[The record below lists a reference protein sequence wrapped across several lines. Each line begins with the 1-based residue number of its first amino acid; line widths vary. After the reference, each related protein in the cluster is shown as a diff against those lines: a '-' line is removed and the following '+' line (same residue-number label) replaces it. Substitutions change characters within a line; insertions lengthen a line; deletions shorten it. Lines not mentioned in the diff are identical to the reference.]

1 MIRGTVAIVGRP
13 NVGKSTLFNR
23 LTRTRTAIV
32 DDRPGVTRD
41 RLYGIVY
48 FDDNR
53 ENGFTLID
61 TGGFETEGVYYQPF
75 SENLVWTQTEAA
87 IKEADIVVLLL
98 DGKSGVHQHDHELAR
113 YLDRLG
119 KQVIFVAN
127 KIDGPEQRSA
137 AFEFY
142 ELGVTDVLT
151 VSAAHGRQVDILLDT
166 IQEKLAAI
174 APKGDARLSSGAPR
188 IALIGRPNAGKSSIL
203 NRLTGEERSVVSDVA
218 GTTRDAIDTPLTFN
232 KKDYIIVDTAGIRR
246 RSKIHDKIEG
256 LSVMRSLQSIERADI
271 VLLIIDAKENLTDQD
286 ARLADLAASQF
297 KPVAIIVNKWD
308 LVPDKNSNSARDYER
323 DLKVKLK
330 LLQHV
335 PVLFVSCL
343 ENQRVHQ
350 IMNVVE
356 GLAEDYDRRVETR
369 KLNDA
374 LRTIVYEHTPALIRK
389 YSKRPKF
396 YFATQVRTRPP
407 TVVIFCNVANEIQ
420 ESYKR
425 YIAKRFR
432 EMLGYG
438 NGPLRI
444 LYRSKAE
451 VRASKDKQSQDSKR
465 GFSSGQQVAA
475 EQDFDYGELPEMSED
490 DAFSPPDA
498 D

>member
-32 DDRPGVTRD
+32 HDRPGVTRD
-41 RLYGIVY
+41 RLYGLVY
-48 FDDNR
+48 LDDDR

-61 TGGFETEGVYYQPF
+61 TGGFETEGVYFQPF
-75 SENLVWTQTEAA
+75 SENLVWTQTEVA
-87 IKEADIVVLLL
+87 IKEADVVVLLL
-98 DGKSGVHQHDHELAR
+98 DGKSGVHQHDHELSR
-113 YLDRLG
+113 YLERLG
-119 KQVIFVAN
+119 KSVIYVAN
-127 KIDGPEQRSA
+127 KIDGPEHRTAS
-137 AFEFY
+137 FEFY
-142 ELGVTDVLT
+142 ELGVTDILT
-151 VSAAHGRQVDILLDT
+151 VSAAHGRQIDILLET
-166 IQEKLAAI
+166 IEERLAAM
-174 APKGDARLSSGAPR
+174 APKGDSRLSPGAPR

-203 NRLTGEERSVVSDVA
+203 NRLTGEERSVVSDIP
-218 GTTRDAIDTPLTFN
+218 GTTRDAIDTPLSFN
-232 KKDYIIVDTAGIRR
+232 KTDYVIVDTAGIRR
-246 RSKIHDKIEG
+246 RSRIHDKVEG
-256 LSVMRSLQSIERADI
+256 LSVMHSLLSIERADLVLI
-271 VLLIIDAKENLTDQD
+271 VIDAKENLTDQD
-286 ARLADLAASQF
+286 ARLADLAASQY
-297 KPVAIIVNKWD
+297 KPIAIIVNKWD
-308 LVPDKNSNSARDYER
+308 LVPDKNSNSTRDYEI
-323 DLKVKLK
+323 DLKLKLK

-335 PVLFVSCL
+335 PVLFISCL

-356 GLAEDYDRRVETR
+356 SLAVDYDHRVETR

-407 TVVIFCNVANEIQ
+407 TIVVFCNVANEIQ

-425 YIAKRFR
+425 YITKRFR

-438 NGPLRI
+438 NGPLRV

-451 VRASKDKQSQDSKR
+451 VRASKEKQSENSRLGFKR
-465 GFSSGQQVAA
+465 AD
-475 EQDFDYGELPEMSED
+475 EDFDMGELPEMSED
-490 DAFSPPDA
+490 DAFSPPEGE
-498 D
+498 

>member
-41 RLYGIVY
+41 RLYGLVY
-48 FDDNR
+48 LDDDK

-61 TGGFETEGVYYQPF
+61 TGGFETKGVYYQPF
-75 SENLVWTQTEAA
+75 SENIVWTQTEMA
-87 IKEADIVVLLL
+87 IKEAHVVVLLL

-113 YLDRLG
+113 YLIRLG
-119 KQVIFVAN
+119 KEVVYVVN
-127 KIDGPEQRSA
+127 KIDGPEHRTAS
-137 AFEFY
+137 FEFY
-142 ELGVTDVLT
+142 ELGVTDILT
-151 VSAAHGRQVDILLDT
+151 VSSAHGRQIDVLLET
-166 IQEKLAAI
+166 IEERLAVL
-174 APKGDARLSSGAPR
+174 APKGDSRLAPGAPR

-203 NRLTGEERSVVSDVA
+203 NRLTGEERSLVSELP

-232 KKDYIIVDTAGIRR
+232 KNEYVIVDTAGMRR
-246 RSKIHDKIEG
+246 RSKIHDKVEG
-256 LSVMRSLQSIERADI
+256 LSVMHSLLSIERADI
-271 VLLIIDAKENLTDQD
+271 VLLIIDANENLTDQD
-286 ARLADLAASQF
+286 ARLADLVASRH
-297 KPVAIIVNKWD
+297 KPLAIIINKWD
-308 LVPDKNSNSARDYER
+308 LIPDKNSNSTRDYEA
-323 DLKVKLK
+323 DLKIKLK

-343 ENQRVHQ
+343 ENQRIHQ

-356 GLAEDYDRRVETR
+356 GLAADYDRRVETR

-374 LRTIVYEHTPALIRK
+374 LRAIVYEHTPALIRK

-407 TVVIFCNVANEIQ
+407 TIVIFCNVANEIQ

-425 YIAKRFR
+425 YITKRLR
-432 EMLGYG
+432 DMLGYG
-438 NGPLRI
+438 NGPLRV
-444 LYRSKAE
+444 LYRAKAE
-451 VRASKDKQSQDSKR
+451 VRANKEKQSENSRR
-465 GFSSGQQVAA
+465 GFKD
-475 EQDFDYGELPEMSED
+475 ERDDFEIGELPEMSED
-490 DAFSPPDA
+490 DAFSPPDTENTA
-498 D
+498 E

>member
-1 MIRGTVAIVGRP
+1 MIKGTVAIVGRP

-32 DDRPGVTRD
+32 DDQPGVTRD
-41 RLYGIVY
+41 RLYGMVW

-75 SENLVWTQTEAA
+75 SENLVWTQTDLA
-87 IKEADIVVLLL
+87 IQESDVVVLLL
-98 DGKSGVHQHDHELAR
+98 DGKTGVHQHDHELAR
-113 YLDRLG
+113 YLERTG
-119 KQVIFVAN
+119 KEVIYVAN
-127 KIDGPEQRSA
+127 KIDGAELRAA

-142 ELGVTDVLT
+142 ELGVTDIHT
-151 VSAAHGRQVDILLDT
+151 VSAAHGRQIDVLLEE
-166 IQEKLAAI
+166 IQQRLERVSPKSEQAI
-174 APKGDARLSSGAPR
+174 SAGTPR
-188 IALIGRPNAGKSSIL
+188 IALIGKPNAGKSSIL

-218 GTTRDAIDTPLTFN
+218 GTTRDAIDTLLTYN
-232 KKDYIIVDTAGIRR
+232 KKEYVIIDTAGIRR
-246 RSKIHDKIEG
+246 RSRIHDKLEG

-286 ARLADLAASQF
+286 ARLADLAASQY

-308 LVPDKNSNSARDYER
+308 LVPDKNSNSTRDYER
-323 DLKVKLK
+323 ELKLKLK

-350 IMNVVE
+350 IMSVVE
-356 GLAEDYDRRVETR
+356 SLAGDYERRVETR
-369 KLNDA
+369 KINEA

-396 YFATQVRTRPP
+396 YFATQVRSRPP
-407 TVVIFCNVANEIQ
+407 TIVVFCNVADEIQ

-438 NGPLRI
+438 NGPLRV
-444 LYRSKAE
+444 LYRAKAE
-451 VRASKDKQSQDSKR
+451 VRANKERLSQNSKR
-465 GFSSGQQVAA
+465 GFSSSVD
-475 EQDFDYGELPEMSED
+475 EFDYSEVPEISD
-490 DAFSPPDA
+490 DDGFSPPEES
-498 D
+498 

>member
-1 MIRGTVAIVGRP
+1 
-13 NVGKSTLFNR
+13 LFNR
-23 LTRTRTAIV
+23 LTRTRNAIV

-48 FDDNR
+48 YDDHH
-53 ENGFTLID
+53 ETGFTLID

-75 SENLVWTQTEAA
+75 SENLVWTQTELA
-87 IKEADIVVLLL
+87 IKEADVVVLLL
-98 DGKSGVHQHDHELAR
+98 DGKGGVHQHDHELAR
-113 YLDRLG
+113 YLERLG
-119 KQVIFVAN
+119 KQVIYVAN
-127 KIDGPEQRSA
+127 KIDGPEHRSA

-151 VSAAHGRQVDILLDT
+151 VSAAHGRQIDLLLET
-166 IQEKLAAI
+166 IQERISLV
-174 APKGDARLSSGAPR
+174 APKADSRLSAGAPR

-203 NRLTGEERSVVSDVA
+203 NRLAGEERSVVSEVA
-218 GTTRDAIDTPLTFN
+218 GTTRDAIDTPITFN
-232 KKDYIIVDTAGIRR
+232 KKNYVIVDTAGIRR
-246 RSKIHDKIEG
+246 RSKIHDKVEG

-271 VLLIIDAKENLTDQD
+271 VMLVIDAKENLTDQD
-286 ARLADLAASQF
+286 ARLADLAASQY

-308 LVPDKNSNSARDYER
+308 LVPNKDSNSARDYER

-350 IMNVVE
+350 IMNIVE
-356 GLAEDYDRRVETR
+356 GLAEDYDRRVSTR
-369 KLNDA
+369 DLNDA

-407 TVVIFCNVANEIQ
+407 TIVIFCNVANEIQ

-425 YIAKRFR
+425 YIIKRFR

-438 NGPLRI
+438 NGPLRV

-451 VRASKDKQSQDSKR
+451 VRASKEQQRENSRR
-465 GFSSGQQVAA
+465 GFSTTPQVA
-475 EQDFDYGELPEMSED
+475 DDGFDYGDLPEMSEE
-490 DAFSPPDA
+490 DAFSPPESNN
-498 D
+498 